1 MVIAG
6 CATTDATRTKTEGT
20 AAGAAIGAGIGAG
33 AGAIFGAISG
43 DPGKGAAVG
52 AGAGAIIGGIAGYF
66 YGDSVA
72 ENKAAYA
79 QRENNLRLTIAD
91 IDKNLNITKSYN
103 SQLANEIAF
112 LQEREKS
119 LTSKRI
125 KKSTFKRNLQTQK
138 AKTAQLIAS
147 SEQHLISLKI

>member
-1 MVIAG
+1 MFFYRILRLILIFFFMVIAG

-72 ENKAAYA
+72 EKKLLMLSVKIIYA
-79 QRENNLRLTIAD
+79 WLLLT
-91 IDKNLNITKSYN
+91 L
-103 SQLANEIAF
+103 
-112 LQEREKS
+112 
-119 LTSKRI
+119 I
-125 KKSTFKRNLQTQK
+125 KT
-138 AKTAQLIAS
+138 
-147 SEQHLISLKI
+147 